1 MAQIIKT
8 AIIDD
13 QELLLEHMKMLLE
26 LSVHEIECLLLASS
40 VESFFDQLLS
50 EQVSLDII
58 LLDLDMKGEESLVH
72 LPKIKRLTGT
82 AKVIMVT
89 GHDNP
94 ELLAKAIEAGA
105 DGYFVKRTDPQPDL
119 AEVVKL
125 TFEGGAFLEPSI
137 SANLLQAFQN
147 RRVIHRQ
154 IDVARLSKTLNVI
167 LSKREVEVLDGL
179 LEEKSY
185 QEIADQNYISIN
197 TVRHYV
203 KELYQKMGVSS
214 RQALMERVLLDE

>member
-1 MAQIIKT
+1 MGQIIRT

-13 QELLLEHMKMLLE
+13 QQLLLQQMKMLLE
-26 LSVHEIECLLLASS
+26 LSTHQIKCVIMATS
-40 VESFFDQLLS
+40 VESFFDALLTQQL
-50 EQVSLDII
+50 SLDII
-58 LLDLDMKGEESLVH
+58 LLDLDLRGQESITH
-72 LPKIKRLTGT
+72 LPKIKRLTGG

-94 ELLAKAIEAGA
+94 ELLAKAIAAGA

-147 RRVIHRQ
+147 RKVPHRQ
-154 IDVARLSKTLNVI
+154 VNIGQLSKALGI
-167 LSKREVEVLDGL
+167 LLSKREVEVLDGL

-185 QEIADQNYISIN
+185 QEIADQNHISIN

-214 RQALMERVLLDE
+214 RRELIEKVLEI

>member
-1 MAQIIKT
+1 MAQTIRT

-13 QELLLEHMKMLLE
+13 QALLLQQMKMLLE
-26 LSVHEIECLLLASS
+26 LSVHDIKCLFLATTIEQ
-40 VESFFDQLLS
+40 FFDQLLT

-72 LPKIKRLTGT
+72 LPKIKRLAGT

-89 GHDNP
+89 GHDKP
-94 ELLAKAIEAGA
+94 ELLAKAIAAGA
-105 DGYFVKRTDPQPDL
+105 DGYFVKRTDPNPDL

-125 TFEGGAFLEPSI
+125 TYEGGAYLEPSI
-137 SANLLQAFQN
+137 SANLLQAFQSRITPN
-147 RRVIHRQ
+147 RQ
-154 IDVARLSKTLNVI
+154 IDVARLSKALNVI

-185 QEIADQNYISIN
+185 QEIADYNHVSIN

-203 KELYQKMGVSS
+203 KGLYQKMGVNS
-214 RQALMERVLLDE
+214 RRELIGRVLAD